1 MPSESKNVF
10 ERISEEYYNL
20 TASEKKTADYVLKK
34 RSHTQHLSITE
45 LAQECDVAEAT
56 VSRFCRRLGYRGYS
70 AFRLALANV
79 AGAASGNVMQNPLS
93 GEVLE
98 SDSFED
104 MCRKLCTADIAA
116 ITQTME
122 LIKEDRIKAAADILQ
137 DASKVLCM
145 GQGGSQLLA
154 DEAAHLFTTAGGK
167 FFPVADGHMQIIA
180 ASTMD
185 ETDAILYFSYSG
197 ATTDMMDTLS
207 LARDRGAKTIMIT
220 RFPNSPGAAM
230 ADVVLQC
237 GADENPLQ
245 LGSVG
250 ARVAQM
256 FLLDVLFS
264 ELCRRNMDECREA
277 RALIAEAMI
286 SKHLKNR

>member
-1 MPSESKNVF
+1 MPSDNKNVF

-20 TASEKKTADYVLKK
+20 TVSEKKTADYVLKM
-34 RSHTQHLSITE
+34 RSRAQHLSITE

-70 AFRLALANV
+70 AFRLALATV
-79 AGAASGNVMQNPLS
+79 SGAPSGKGMQNPLS

-98 SDSFED
+98 SDSFVD
-104 MCRKLCTADIAA
+104 MCRKLCTADTGA

-122 LIKEDRIKAAADILQ
+122 LIKEERIKAAADILQ
-137 DASKVLCM
+137 SAGKVLCM

-154 DEAAHLFTTAGGK
+154 AEAAHLFTTAGGK
-167 FFPVADGHMQIIA
+167 FFAVADGHMQIIA

-185 ETDAILYFSYSG
+185 KTDAILYFSYSG

-207 LARDRGAKTIMIT
+207 LAHERGVKTILIT
-220 RFPNSPGAAM
+220 RFPNSPGAAI

-264 ELCRRNMDECREA
+264 ELCRRNMDECRDA
-277 RALIAEAMI
+277 RTQIAEAMV
-286 SKHLKNR
+286 SKHLSK